1 MRCALFL
8 AAWTVALA
16 VAEPALDPWLQA
28 LYGRRRLPKKDVRL
42 LKAKVADDYGG
53 SQAAGAYDYGAD
65 YAPVPASNLLGR
77 MFRSADLEYYDD
89 EPTTLY
95 CITVTPK
102 PQTTQST
109 TPEVICFP
117 PSRRPRTRTTT
128 AAPAGNCENDEP
140 QPPAH
145 KVSPTTTTT
154 ARPHIHSGRPNC
166 TTNRHHQGHPEA
178 VECITEEHEKAHH
191 VPSTSTHASSARTTA
206 KTHPSTAKTSTVR
219 SSTQKTTTKT
229 TTRATMR
236 LPLTSTSTKHPTHIA
251 SHTHAAHTTAIPVVN
266 ECGAVLLQATATST
280 SRKTSTKTTQKYVT
294 TAHKH
299 VTTTHKHVTTTHRPV
314 TTTHMPVTTTHK
326 HVTTHRPVTTHKPP
340 TTRRTVTT
348 RKSTKGRITTPVHVR
363 TISPPHAPEACEAVP
378 QPVMTTTRRS
388 AATPPAPKTRPP
400 VDEFLAA
407 WGYFKHHNSLDPHN
421 ASHWREFHGVNGP
434 HAPRRRDVAKR
445 NDVVVIIPPWLRQ
458 PAHPG
463 LAFVVPPAQPLARH
477 LAKREQ
483 QPPRPG
489 LTFVVPPVESGARL
503 VKREEQ
509 QNGSSAAPYQV
520 YWFSS
525 WPPAGREVSR
535 LPGRDKANFVKLA
548 DWWQDVIKTYNGH
561 HRKKRGL
568 QRR

>member
-28 LYGRRRLPKKDVRL
+28 LYGRRRLQKKDVRL
-42 LKAKVADDYGG
+42 LKAKVADDYEG
-53 SQAAGAYDYGAD
+53 SQAAGAYEYGAD
-65 YAPVPASNLLGR
+65 YAPAPASSLLGR
-77 MFRSADLEYYDD
+77 MFQSADLDYYDD

-102 PQTTQST
+102 PYTTQST

-128 AAPAGNCENDEP
+128 RTTTTTAAPAGNCEKGEP
-140 QPPAH
+140 LPPAH
-145 KVSPTTTTT
+145 KVSPTNTTT
-154 ARPHIHSGRPNC
+154 ARPHTHSRRPNC

-178 VECITEEHEKAHH
+178 VECIPEEHEKAHNI
-191 VPSTSTHASSARTTA
+191 PSTTRHASSTRTTTTA
-206 KTHPSTAKTSTVR
+206 HPSTTKTSTVR

-229 TTRATMR
+229 TTR
-236 LPLTSTSTKHPTHIA
+236 LTSTSTKHPTHIA
-251 SHTHAAHTTAIPVVN
+251 SHAHVAHTTAIPVLN
-266 ECGAVLLQATATST
+266 ECGAVLLQATS
-280 SRKTSTKTTQKYVT
+280 SKTNVKTTHKY
-294 TAHKH
+294 
-299 VTTTHKHVTTTHRPV
+299 VTTTHKHVTP
-314 TTTHMPVTTTHK
+314 HK
-326 HVTTHRPVTTHKPP
+326 HVTTHKPP
-340 TTRRTVTT
+340 TTRWIATT
-348 RKSTKGRITTPVHVR
+348 RKSTKGRVTTPVHLLK
-363 TISPPHAPEACEAVP
+363 ISPPHAPEACELMP
-378 QPVMTTTRRS
+378 QPVTTSTRRT
-388 AATPPAPKTRPP
+388 AATSPAPKTRPP

-445 NDVVVIIPPWLRQ
+445 NDVVVIMPPWLRQ

-463 LAFVVPPAQPLARH
+463 LAFVVPPARH
-477 LAKREQ
+477 MAKREQ

-489 LTFVVPPVESGARL
+489 LTFVVPPVEPGARL

-509 QNGSSAAPYQV
+509 PNGSTAAPYQV

-548 DWWQDVIKTYNGH
+548 DWWQDVIRTYNGH

>member
-28 LYGRRRLPKKDVRL
+28 LYGRRRLQKKDVRL

-53 SQAAGAYDYGAD
+53 SQAAGAYEYGAD
-65 YAPVPASNLLGR
+65 YAPVPASSLLGR
-77 MFRSADLEYYDD
+77 MFQSADLDYYDD

-102 PQTTQST
+102 PHTTQST

-117 PSRRPRTRTTT
+117 PSRRPRTRTTTRTTTTT

-145 KVSPTTTTT
+145 KVSPTTT
-154 ARPHIHSGRPNC
+154 ARPHHTHSGRPNC

-178 VECITEEHEKAHH
+178 VECIPEEHEKAHH
-191 VPSTSTHASSARTTA
+191 VPSTSTHASSARSTA
-206 KTHPSTAKTSTVR
+206 KTHPSTAKTST
-219 SSTQKTTTKT
+219 
-229 TTRATMR
+229 
-236 LPLTSTSTKHPTHIA
+236 
-251 SHTHAAHTTAIPVVN
+251 
-266 ECGAVLLQATATST
+266 
-280 SRKTSTKTTQKYVT
+280 
-294 TAHKH
+294 
-299 VTTTHKHVTTTHRPV
+299 
-314 TTTHMPVTTTHK
+314 
-326 HVTTHRPVTTHKPP
+326 
-340 TTRRTVTT
+340 
-348 RKSTKGRITTPVHVR
+348 
-363 TISPPHAPEACEAVP
+363 ISPPHAPEACEEVP
-378 QPVMTTTRRS
+378 QTVTTTTRRT

-445 NDVVVIIPPWLRQ
+445 NDVVVIMPPWLRQ

-477 LAKREQ
+477 LSKREQ

-489 LTFVVPPVESGARL
+489 LTFVVPPVEPGARL

-509 QNGSSAAPYQV
+509 PNGSSAAPYQV